1 MLSNTRSTL
10 WSRLP
15 AALAIAVIASA
26 TGLFAQAPPVLT
38 TQVLAILTVKDGVT
52 RDQITKVMPV
62 EVRDTV
68 QMYLDGKIQQ
78 WFSRGDGKGVV
89 FVLNCKT
96 AEEAKSMTDA
106 LPLRKADLV
115 SFDFMPLGPL
125 TPLKQLLTA
134 PVQ

>member
-1 MLSNTRSTL
+1 MAAIRM
-10 WSRLP
+10 
-15 AALAIAVIASA
+15 AALVTVAIVSA
-26 TGLFAQAPPVLT
+26 AGLFAQVPQVPT

-52 RDQITKVMPV
+52 RDQITKIMPV

-96 AEEAKSMTDA
+96 AEEAKSLTDA

-115 SFDFMPLGPL
+115 TFDFMPLGPL
-125 TPLKQLLTA
+125 TPLKQLLT